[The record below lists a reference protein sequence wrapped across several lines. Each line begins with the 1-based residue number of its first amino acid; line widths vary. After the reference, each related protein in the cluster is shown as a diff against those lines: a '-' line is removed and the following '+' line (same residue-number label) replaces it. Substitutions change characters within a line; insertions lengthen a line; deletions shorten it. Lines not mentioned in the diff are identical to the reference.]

1 MQEVKER
8 VHKQTDNL
16 LADFDESTK
25 SGLLEELKKAMVTAA
40 LKEEKKKAELERPKV
55 VKVADIAKMPAVT
68 VDEEPEEISEPE
80 AEDEDIQEAVQEVI
94 AEEKISVEES
104 LLK

>member
-1 MQEVKER
+1 M
-8 VHKQTDNL
+8 
-16 LADFDESTK
+16 
-25 SGLLEELKKAMVTAA
+25 
-40 LKEEKKKAELERPKV
+40 
-55 VKVADIAKMPAVT
+55 ADIAKMPAVT